1 MADPGKGG
9 MDPSLFKAMS
19 HPIRV
24 GILGDLSIPNATL
37 APSEFAEKIRKK
49 LTTVSYHF
57 RVLEKYDLIEIVKEK
72 KSRGSVKHVYR
83 SKALALF
90 TNSKEWENML
100 GQARTEVAAQTWR
113 NYLEVSRRAIDAGAF
128 EKRADSNFSWG
139 TMTLDEQGWVD
150 MQASLAR
157 TLADMFR
164 IKGEADQRM
173 EASGEQGFDAT
184 YGMGGFESPPVKP
197 DDEEENDK

>member
-1 MADPGKGG
+1 

-57 RVLEKYDLIEIVKEK
+57 RVLEKYGLIEIVKEK

-90 TNSKEWENML
+90 TNSKEWESML

-164 IKGEADQRM
+164 IKDEADKRM
-173 EASGEQGFDAT
+173 GASGEEGFDAT
-184 YGMGGFESPPVKP
+184 YGMGAFESPPVKP
-197 DDEEENDK
+197 DDDEEDDQ